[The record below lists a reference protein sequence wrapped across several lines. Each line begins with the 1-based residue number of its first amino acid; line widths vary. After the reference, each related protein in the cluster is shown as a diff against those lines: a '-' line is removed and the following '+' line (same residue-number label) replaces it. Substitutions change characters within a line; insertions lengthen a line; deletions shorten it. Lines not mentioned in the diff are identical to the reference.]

1 MGGSTSR
8 NSTPDCYGSSCR
20 GATEHCGGNVNKDLI
35 PNIIIGVPTGSP
47 ASEATVGFAKAS
59 RRVKK
64 LAEAS
69 PFTMDELTS
78 ALSTLEKSSTDER
91 VVRLS
96 VPADASSVPTT
107 IECVA
112 GNRTFSDPQE
122 IIDAASESDAA
133 DGGIPKSTVADA
145 HMMLALTSLFSWD
158 WDKALDHARGVLR
171 NSGEEKMRDEA
182 LNISAIAL
190 YLMGRGDDAATAL
203 RMALEGQ
210 WNLNL
215 RTNLAAL
222 VMHTNPAE
230 AAAEMAYLVEG
241 AGTSAEKL
249 DAARN
254 AVRLWRMS
262 RPDGQDDEDAAGTV
276 PDSLRQSLRSLV
288 LSDIS
293 EEDFWDIGQFIAHTD
308 PAWVKENAFI
318 DSKHCDS
325 DSACILRVRTVSF
338 DAFLHE
344 ISRRGNHGAPKWIF
358 DTAEG
363 FVSAANGGLINDFA
377 SNGHAS
383 FALECLKG
391 GLDASTQPRIL
402 LRILLV
408 FAMEA
413 ILDDGDEPLEEVIGW
428 LTSGRTS
435 INGVVS
441 DSDQRKF
448 LTEQV
453 GAAYN
458 ALGRMYGVSR
468 EKMAGDYRSVAIKIS
483 EQMNTAY
490 GRRTANM
497 TVIKDAC
504 REIRT
509 WANDTIRIM
518 GLVTPHVVNQEL
530 RKALGGFVDSIKALK
545 EFADQY
551 A

>member
-1 MGGSTSR
+1 M
-8 NSTPDCYGSSCR
+8 
-20 GATEHCGGNVNKDLI
+20 NKDLI
-35 PNIIIGVPTGSP
+35 PNIIIGVPTGSS
-47 ASEATVGFAKAS
+47 ASVATVGFAKAS
-59 RRVKK
+59 QRVKK
-64 LAEAS
+64 LADAS

-78 ALSTLEKSSTDER
+78 ALAVLEKGNGAER
-91 VVRLS
+91 DVRLC
-96 VPADASSVPTT
+96 VPADATVVPPK
-107 IECVA
+107 IELVV
-112 GNRTFSDPQE
+112 GDRTVTDPQE
-122 IIDAASESDAA
+122 IIDAASSSDAT
-133 DGGIPKSTVADA
+133 DSGIPKSKLADA
-145 HMMLALTSLFSWD
+145 HMMLALSSLFSWE

-182 LNISAIAL
+182 LNISGIAL
-190 YLMGRGDDAATAL
+190 YLMGRGDEAATAL
-203 RMALEGQ
+203 RKAVEGQ
-210 WNLNL
+210 WNIHL

-222 VMHTNPAE
+222 VMHSNPAE
-230 AAAEMAYLVEG
+230 AAAEMSYLVAG

-276 PDSLRQSLRSLV
+276 PDSLRQSLRSLI

-293 EEDFWDIGQFIAHTD
+293 EEDFWDIGQFVAHTD
-308 PAWVKENAFI
+308 PTWVKENAFL

-325 DSACILRVRTVSF
+325 DSACLLRVRTVSF
-338 DAFLHE
+338 EAFLHE
-344 ISRRGNHGAPKWIF
+344 LSRRGRHGSAEWIF

-363 FVSAANGGLINDFA
+363 FVAAANGGLIKDFS

-383 FALECLKG
+383 FALECLRA

-413 ILDDGDEPLEEVIGW
+413 ILDDGDEPVDEVIGW
-428 LTSGRTS
+428 LKAGRDS
-435 INGVVS
+435 INSAVS
-441 DSDQRKF
+441 DTDQRKF

-458 ALGRMYGVSR
+458 TLGRMYGVSR
-468 EKMAGDYRSVAIKIS
+468 EKMAGDYRAVAIKIS

-504 REIRT
+504 RDIRT
-509 WANDTIRIM
+509 FTNDTMKIM
-518 GLVTPHVVNQEL
+518 GLITPHVANQEL
-530 RKALGGFVDSIKALK
+530 KKALGDFVDSIKALK

-551 A
+551 V